1 LARVFEDLN
10 PKMNSTDRWLPVLDK
25 ILTASL
31 ILFVMFSMFSISIT
45 QIAFAVGTVAWLT
58 KVSLTKSWSRVRFP
72 LGMPFLLFILASIL
86 AVALAVDPGYS
97 YKSLK
102 KLLQILI
109 FFWAVNSVRDEKQ
122 RDFLVLVLVAAGC
135 ISALVGISQGLL
147 TPVTTETRVEGTMSV
162 YMTFAGIL
170 MLVGLVAL
178 GRLLFRQPREN
189 WLGGAVFLIVICLL
203 LTLTRQ
209 AWLGFMTGFVFLVL
223 VWRIRLLWGVPV
235 LLVLVLLFSPVGVKD
250 RLHSMVN
257 LQDWTFQSRLALWQG
272 GWEVFKDY
280 PVTGCGFRCMDLV
293 HTNYPDPTGYIKK
306 YRGMHNNFV
315 QLAVDTGILGL
326 SAWISIWVGFF
337 LYFFRKSRDSAERT
351 YTRWVLPGCAAAVLG
366 FLAGGL
372 FEVNF
377 YDSEVAMLLYFIMA
391 LPFMN
396 QNSEPGEKV

>member
-1 LARVFEDLN
+1 
-10 PKMNSTDRWLPVLDK
+10 MNSTDRWLPVLDK

-72 LGMPFLLFILASIL
+72 LGIPFLLFILASIL

-135 ISALVGISQGLL
+135 VSALVGISQGLL

-178 GRLLFRQPREN
+178 GRLLFRQPREK
-189 WLGGAVFLIVICLL
+189 WLGGAVFLIVVCLL

-223 VWRIRLLWGVPV
+223 VWRTRLLWGVPI
-235 LLVLVLLFSPVGVKD
+235 LLVLILLFSPAGVKD

-272 GWEVFKDY
+272 GWQVFKDY

-306 YRGMHNNFV
+306 YRGMHNNIV

-326 SAWISIWVGFF
+326 SAWISIWIGFF
-337 LYFFRKSRDSAERT
+337 LYFFRKSRDSTERT

-396 QNSEPGEKV
+396 QNSEPGEKG

>member
-1 LARVFEDLN
+1 
-10 PKMNSTDRWLPVLDK
+10 MNSTDRWLPVLDK

>member
-1 LARVFEDLN
+1 
-10 PKMNSTDRWLPVLDK
+10 MNSTDRWLPVLDK

-72 LGMPFLLFILASIL
+72 LGIPFLLFILASIL

>member
-1 LARVFEDLN
+1 MARVFEDLN

-72 LGMPFLLFILASIL
+72 LGIPFLLFILASIL

>member
-1 LARVFEDLN
+1 
-10 PKMNSTDRWLPVLDK
+10 M
-25 ILTASL
+25 
-31 ILFVMFSMFSISIT
+31 
-45 QIAFAVGTVAWLT
+45 
-58 KVSLTKSWSRVRFP
+58 
-72 LGMPFLLFILASIL
+72 
-86 AVALAVDPGYS
+86 
-97 YKSLK
+97 
-102 KLLQILI
+102 
-109 FFWAVNSVRDEKQ
+109 
-122 RDFLVLVLVAAGC
+122 
-135 ISALVGISQGLL
+135 
-147 TPVTTETRVEGTMSV
+147 
-162 YMTFAGIL
+162 
-170 MLVGLVAL
+170 
-178 GRLLFRQPREN
+178 
-189 WLGGAVFLIVICLL
+189 
-203 LTLTRQ
+203 
-209 AWLGFMTGFVFLVL
+209 
-223 VWRIRLLWGVPV
+223 
-235 LLVLVLLFSPVGVKD
+235 
-250 RLHSMVN
+250 
-257 LQDWTFQSRLALWQG
+257 
-272 GWEVFKDY
+272 FKDY

>member
-1 LARVFEDLN
+1 
-10 PKMNSTDRWLPVLDK
+10 MNSTDRWIPVLDK
-25 ILTASL
+25 VLTVSL

-58 KVSLTKSWSRVRFP
+58 KVSLTQSWSQVRFP
-72 LGMPFLLFILASIL
+72 LGIPFLLFILASIL

-122 RDFLVLVLVAAGC
+122 RDFLVLVLIAAGC
-135 ISALVGISQGLL
+135 VSALVGISQGLL

-178 GRLLFRQPREN
+178 GRLLFRQPREK
-189 WLGGAVFLIVICLL
+189 WLGGAVFLIIVCLL

-209 AWLGFMTGFVFLVL
+209 AWLGFMTGLVFLVL
-223 VWRIRLLWGVPV
+223 VWRTRLLWGVPV
-235 LLVLVLLFSPVGVKD
+235 LMVLVLLFSPAGVKD

-257 LQDWTFQSRLALWQG
+257 LQDWTFQSRLALWKG

-280 PVTGCGFRCMDLV
+280 PLTGCGFRCMDLV

-306 YRGMHNNFV
+306 YRGMHNNLV

-326 SAWISIWVGFF
+326 SAWVSIWIGFF
-337 LYFFRKSRDSAERT
+337 LYFFRKSRGSADCS
-351 YTRWVLPGCAAAVLG
+351 YSGWVLPGCAAAVLG

>member
-1 LARVFEDLN
+1 
-10 PKMNSTDRWLPVLDK
+10 MNSTDRWLPVLDK

-58 KVSLTKSWSRVRFP
+58 KVSMTKSWSRVRFP

-135 ISALVGISQGLL
+135 ISALVGISQGLF

-178 GRLLFRQPREN
+178 DF
-189 WLGGAVFLIVICLL
+189 
-203 LTLTRQ
+203 
-209 AWLGFMTGFVFLVL
+209 
-223 VWRIRLLWGVPV
+223 
-235 LLVLVLLFSPVGVKD
+235 
-250 RLHSMVN
+250 
-257 LQDWTFQSRLALWQG
+257 
-272 GWEVFKDY
+272 
-280 PVTGCGFRCMDLV
+280 
-293 HTNYPDPTGYIKK
+293 NY
-306 YRGMHNNFV
+306 
-315 QLAVDTGILGL
+315 
-326 SAWISIWVGFF
+326 
-337 LYFFRKSRDSAERT
+337 
-351 YTRWVLPGCAAAVLG
+351 
-366 FLAGGL
+366 
-372 FEVNF
+372 
-377 YDSEVAMLLYFIMA
+377 
-391 LPFMN
+391 
-396 QNSEPGEKV
+396 

>member
-1 LARVFEDLN
+1 
-10 PKMNSTDRWLPVLDK
+10 MNSTDRWLPVLDK
-25 ILTASL
+25 VLAASL

-45 QIAFAVGTVAWLT
+45 QISFAVGTVAWLT
-58 KVSLTKSWSRVRFP
+58 KVSLTHSWGQVRFP
-72 LGMPFLLFILASIL
+72 LGIPFVLFILASIL

-97 YKSLK
+97 VKSLK

-122 RDFLVLVLVAAGC
+122 RDFLVLVLIAAGC
-135 ISALVGISQGLL
+135 VSALVGISQGLL
-147 TPVTTETRVEGTMSV
+147 TPVTTATRVAGTMSV

-170 MLVGLVAL
+170 MLAGLLAL
-178 GRLLFRQPREN
+178 GRLLFRQPREK
-189 WLGGAVFLIVICLL
+189 WLGGAVFLIVVCLL

-209 AWLGFMTGFVFLVL
+209 AWLGFMAGFVFLVL

-235 LLVLVLLFSPVGVKD
+235 LLVLILLFAPQGVKD

-306 YRGMHNNFV
+306 YRGMHNNVV
-315 QLAVDTGILGL
+315 QLAVDTGFLGL

-337 LYFFRKSRDSAERT
+337 LYFFRKSRGLAKGS
-351 YTRWVLPGCAAAVLG
+351 YSGWVLPGCAASVLG

-396 QNSEPGEKV
+396 QNSEPVETV

>member
-1 LARVFEDLN
+1 MSAID
-10 PKMNSTDRWLPVLDK
+10 TTHRWLPVLDK

-72 LGMPFLLFILASIL
+72 LGIPFLLFILASIL

>member
-1 LARVFEDLN
+1 MARVFEDLN

>member
-1 LARVFEDLN
+1 
-10 PKMNSTDRWLPVLDK
+10 MNSTDRWLPVLDK
-25 ILTASL
+25 VLTASL

-58 KVSLTKSWSRVRFP
+58 KVSLTQSWSQVRFP
-72 LGMPFLLFILASIL
+72 LGIPFLLFVLACIL

-97 YKSLK
+97 LKPLK

-122 RDFLVLVLVAAGC
+122 RDFLVLLLIVAGC
-135 ISALVGISQGLL
+135 ASALVGIYQGLL
-147 TPVTTETRVEGTMSV
+147 APVTMGSELEKGTRVEGTMSI

-170 MLVGLVAL
+170 MLAGLVAL
-178 GRLLFRQPREN
+178 GRLLFRQPREK
-189 WLGGAVFLIVICLL
+189 WLGGAVFLIVVCLL

-209 AWLGFMTGFVFLVL
+209 AWLGFMTGLIFLVL

-235 LLVLVLLFSPVGVKD
+235 LLVLVLLFSPAGVKE

-257 LQDWTFQSRLALWQG
+257 LQDWTLQSRLALWQG
-272 GWEVFKDY
+272 GWQVFKDY

-306 YRGMHNNFV
+306 YRGMHNNIV

-337 LYFFRKSRDSAERT
+337 LYFFRKSRGTGEGS

-377 YDSEVAMLLYFIMA
+377 YDSEVVMLLYFIMA

-396 QNSEPGEKV
+396 QNSEPCEKV